1 MDRLNHLLRSL
12 DRWQQGHGVVA
23 VPYAVIKKY
32 GQDSASTYALLVA
45 WYGFASL
52 FPLLLLAVT
61 IAGIVFDHDPS
72 IRARLTSA
80 IATDIP
86 VVGRQLASKAG
97 ARAIADHSVLG
108 LTVGILGLLWG
119 AQGVASAAQEAM
131 ATVWNVPMADRPG
144 FVPRTLRNLGILGVL
159 GVNVIAT
166 SVLATY
172 TSTVHGQVVLRAAL
186 LVLGLL
192 VNLALYVA
200 GFRLL
205 APKTVPTG
213 DLILGAVLAGVAWS
227 VLQQVGGYLV
237 GHDLAHASAT
247 YGVFGLVIGL
257 IAWFSLAVSAT
268 LYSAE
273 LNVVLTRR
281 LWPRALVNPPLTQA
295 DEQALRA
302 LALQQRYRKEQ
313 VIDVSFEDASEDPVR
328 AELPR

>member
-1 MDRLNHLLRSL
+1 MERLQQLLRRA
-12 DRWQQGHGVVA
+12 DAFQQAHPVAA
-23 VPYAVIKKY
+23 VPYAVVKKY
-32 GQDSASTYALLVA
+32 GQDSASTYALLIA

-52 FPLLLLAVT
+52 FPLLLVAVT
-61 IAGIVFDHDPS
+61 VAGLIFAHDPS
-72 IRARLTSA
+72 VRARLTTA

-86 VVGRQLASKAG
+86 VIGTQLASRAG
-97 ARAIADHSVLG
+97 ARTIARHSVLG

-131 ATVWNVPMADRPG
+131 ATVWNVPMTDRPG
-144 FVPRTLRNLGILGVL
+144 FVPRTLRNMGILGVL
-159 GVNVIAT
+159 GVNVLAT

-172 TSTVHGQVVLRAAL
+172 TSTAHGHVAVRVVLIVVGIA
-186 LVLGLL
+186 
-192 VNLALYVA
+192 VNVGLYVA

-213 DLILGAVLAGVAWS
+213 DLVLGAILAGLAWS
-227 VLQQVGGYLV
+227 ILQEFGSYLV

-268 LYSAE
+268 LYAAE
-273 LNVVLTRR
+273 LNVVVTRK
-281 LWPRALVNPPLTQA
+281 LWPRALVNPPLTPA
-295 DEQALRA
+295 DEEALRA

-313 VIDVSFEDASEDPVR
+313 RIEVGFDEEEKGAK
-328 AELPR
+328 AELSG